1 MNKNYQKGIRF
12 ERDLVNAA
20 KKDGKIAFR
29 SAGSHSP
36 IDVVIIDIKTKKIE
50 FIQAKTGTSNVPKKD
65 KEIFENLSDE
75 YFVIF
80 KVKNKTR
87 RKNGIK
93 KR

>member
-1 MNKNYQKGIRF
+1 MNKNYQKGVRF
-12 ERDLVNAA
+12 ERDLVNSA

-50 FIQAKTGTSNVPKKD
+50 FLQAKTGTSNVPKKD
-65 KEIFENLSDE
+65 KEIFENLSNE
-75 YFVIF
+75 YLVKF
-80 KVKNKTR
+80 KVMNKGRKKNA
-87 RKNGIK
+87 K